1 MRTQQWVVIGLLVMV
16 MFFAGCKSKVVT
28 PEEEPPKS
36 EIAQAI
42 DQSEPIA
49 TIDLDAN
56 EEVSEDEK
64 LPSTDDLDKYQED
77 ADKTTFE
84 YEKDDV
90 KVTMDTGKIMEWPE
104 DIPAYVPG
112 FNGDIVSLAQAQDAM
127 VKSYTLAYEN
137 IKDIDLNMMIVQL
150 EKNGWTILMQ
160 STLEEGWTIN
170 AMHNEKGAF
179 FMANIHDGNSG
190 ALQITFNK

>member
-1 MRTQQWVVIGLLVMV
+1 MKIQQGVTVGLLVMV
-16 MFFAGCKSKVVT
+16 MVFAGCKSKVAT
-28 PEEEPPKS
+28 PEQEPPKS
-36 EIAQAI
+36 NITQELEERG
-42 DQSEPIA
+42 SNA

-64 LPSTDDLDKYQED
+64 LPTSDDLDKYQED

-112 FNGDIVSLAQAQDAM
+112 FKGDIVSVAQAQDAM

-137 IKDIDLNMMIVQL
+137 IKDIDLNMMINQL

-160 STLEEGWTIN
+160 SNLEEGWTIN
-170 AMHNEKGAF
+170 AMHNEKSAF